1 MSMTQSEQD
10 ALKCRYPGLTSEE
23 VEGKTEEEIK
33 YLFEHKR
40 FQRWADKEVP
50 GHKKNRESRARVEHS
65 LDKVIAILK
74 YNPEQQRA
82 LSVFGKIKGLFCTKS
97 REIQK

>member
-1 MSMTQSEQD
+1 MSIAQSEMD
-10 ALKCRYPGLTSEE
+10 ALNRRYPGLTSEE
-23 VEGKTEEEIK
+23 VAGKTEEEIK

-50 GHKKNRESRARVEHS
+50 GHKKNRESRDRIENS

-74 YNPEQQRA
+74 HTPEQQRV
-82 LSVFGKIKGLFCTKS
+82 LSVFGKMKRLFVAK
-97 REIQK
+97 EKEFQK